1 MWTKFMASRGTLL
14 AAVGFFV
21 ILVVCGVLAVIR
33 AVADDDQQQANP
45 TMGSAPSAPAAST
58 AASAQCPTDTT
69 TTVPTKRL
77 EDLRWEKLGP
87 LHLPYSASA
96 GPCQITETAASG
108 FAHTPAGAIVAAAQI
123 TSRTSITTPLS
134 VATDTIEQQVI
145 ASPARDQLLAKTKTQ
160 KPVTEENA
168 GQLTAWSMLS
178 YSDDT
183 AVISLAMTNAALQGQ
198 YLTIPVTLRWDN
210 GDWRMVAPPTGS
222 WDSSVAVTPT
232 LQGYVE
238 WGRS

>member
-14 AAVGFFV
+14 AAVAFFA
-21 ILVVCGVLAVIR
+21 ILVLCGVLAVVR
-33 AVADDDQQQANP
+33 ALADDDEQASP
-45 TMGSAPSAPAAST
+45 TTGPAPSAPAASA
-58 AASAQCPTDTT
+58 AASALCPADTT

-77 EDLRWEKLGP
+77 TDLRWEQLGP
-87 LHLPYSASA
+87 LHLPYSAGA
-96 GPCQITETAASG
+96 GPCQITETTVSG
-108 FAHTPAGAIVAAAQI
+108 FAHTPAGALVAAAQI

-145 ASPARDQLLAKTKTQ
+145 ASPARDQLLAKTKNQ

-168 GQLTAWSMLS
+168 GQLTAWSVLS

-198 YLTIPVTLRWDN
+198 YVTIPVTLRWDN

-222 WDSSVAVTPT
+222 WDSSAAVTPT

-238 WGRS
+238 WGRP